1 MKANRHRGRKA
12 PSAFSLLEVMV
23 ALGIFFMAVFA
34 ILGVITNGM
43 RNARTLQQK
52 DPDAGMVAA
61 EITVSN
67 ALVEQLE
74 SAQFSQQYAGYSWTR
89 DTYEVLSNKLFQV
102 DMIVQK
108 SGADGK
114 PVSKLSILLFRP
126 QSKPGSLDGALPGS

>member
-1 MKANRHRGRKA
+1 MKTGMHQRTAA
-12 PSAFSLLEVMV
+12 TPAFSLLEVMI

-34 ILGVITNGM
+34 ILGVINNGL

-61 EITVSN
+61 EITLSN

-74 SAQFSQQYAGYSWTR
+74 GGQFSDQYAGYSWTR

-108 SGADGK
+108 NGSDGK
-114 PVSKLSILLFRP
+114 VMSKMSILLFRP